1 MASTKRIVRK
11 ALVEILQS
19 ETATFDQRIKAA
31 RMLTKLLGL
40 AEPGSCDSPR
50 LKPRTGKLESV
61 FS

>member
-19 ETATFDQRIKAA
+19 ERATFDQRIKAA

-40 AEPGSCDSPR
+40 ANSPR
-50 LKPRTGKLESV
+50 LKPRIGNLESV
-61 FS
+61 FSKVS